1 MSHDDE
7 MKRSSGSSA
16 SSKKGSRTNA
26 PSGRQRQPD
35 VIEIRG
41 LRVECIVG
49 VYPGERDEPQP
60 LELDVRMELDTE
72 WAGESQRLRR
82 TVDYAAVAAQ
92 IAFLL
97 QSSRFF
103 LLETAAHALSR
114 FLLAP
119 PALGE
124 ERARVQAVRIRLSK
138 PMALR
143 GNGVPSI
150 EVYREAGDVML
161 THEEKPFGT
170 VDIVHETREVGIYR
184 LNIAPGR
191 GIPLHVH
198 RIMNESEMVLGEGL
212 LLNFA
217 PAASGIVHR
226 WPHGLAHRYD
236 NPTERWQSI
245 LCVDSPP
252 FIPGDEIEVEGEPG
266 IAIAEPAFLPRSEV
280 LGA

>member
-49 VYPGERDEPQP
+49 VYPGEPQP